1 MMDEVGV
8 GGLVEIICFGCRLI
22 IEMGRILFDV
32 LAFLIEEHIFELDVL
47 CQKLLIELE
56 GFFQIMNFRYSTD

>member
-1 MMDEVGV
+1 MDKVGV
-8 GGLVEIICFGCRLI
+8 GELVEIICFGCRLI

-47 CQKLLIELE
+47 CQKLLI
-56 GFFQIMNFRYSTD
+56 